1 MAFGEAAR
9 SCRRGAGLVAAL
21 LLLAAGG
28 AAAEG
33 GQPGRAA
40 PRATLTLEHA
50 FGAGAWAAAGTLEL
64 KVRPQLL
71 PAVAALL
78 HAPPPGGGGQDA
90 AAGPDFPALNLRPPP
105 PRSPRGGPP
114 KPRGGWTGDGPPRR
128 GLTRGRR
135 RRLAQ
140 VPREA
145 DHAKRG
151 RATVVRLER
160 AEWGGAEQEEFRR
173 LVAEDGFYRIRVPAQ
188 PLAPGEGGHLVAAVK
203 ARCLASSQ
211 FTEQIVL
218 HPDMAGNLVSL
229 EYNTPSRACRAT
241 PPASFAFNPKSQAVV
256 KTPKVAPQL
265 SGAGGGKDVPVAG
278 AVKMDGA
285 MGGDGAMTGPDGKPL
300 PKKDERPWYQKVRL
314 HARRWRRQGRR
325 TDSDQKNWMFL
336 MAITMLVLNILTPE
350 PPKQQGGQQVGQ
362 RRR

>member
-1 MAFGEAAR
+1 M
-9 SCRRGAGLVAAL
+9 
-21 LLLAAGG
+21 
-28 AAAEG
+28 
-33 GQPGRAA
+33 
-40 PRATLTLEHA
+40 
-50 FGAGAWAAAGTLEL
+50 
-64 KVRPQLL
+64 
-71 PAVAALL
+71 
-78 HAPPPGGGGQDA
+78 
-90 AAGPDFPALNLRPPP
+90 
-105 PRSPRGGPP
+105 
-114 KPRGGWTGDGPPRR
+114 
-128 GLTRGRR
+128 
-135 RRLAQ
+135 
-140 VPREA
+140 PREA

-173 LVAEDGFYRIRVPAQ
+173 LVAEDGFYRIRVPAR
-188 PLAPGEGGHLVAAVK
+188 PLAAGEGGHLVAAVK

-229 EYNTPSRACRAT
+229 EYNTPSRACRAA
-241 PPASFAFNPKSQAVV
+241 PPASFAFSPKSQAVV

-285 MGGDGAMTGPDGKPL
+285 LGGDGAMTGPDGKPL

-314 HARRWRRQGRR
+314 RARRRRREGRG
-325 TDSDQKNWMFL
+325 TDTEKKNWMFL

-350 PPKQQGGQQVGQ
+350 PPKQQGGQQGGQ
-362 RRR
+362 RR